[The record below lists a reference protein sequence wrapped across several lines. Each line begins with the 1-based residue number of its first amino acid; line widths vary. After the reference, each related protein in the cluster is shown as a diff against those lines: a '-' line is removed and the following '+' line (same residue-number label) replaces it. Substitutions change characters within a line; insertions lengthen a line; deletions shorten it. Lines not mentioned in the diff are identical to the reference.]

1 MEKIMIVGQ
10 GMSHT
15 DRMPNAR
22 PKTETGLCS
31 VNQNK
36 LLAFLSMMTTFLIFN
51 LVLLKFVNFP
61 FYKFKMD

>member
-15 DRMPNAR
+15 DRMPNAQ

-36 LLAFLSMMTTFLIFN
+36 LIAFLSMMTTFFNFQPSFTEIFQ
-51 LVLLKFVNFP
+51 FP
-61 FYKFKMD
+61 IL